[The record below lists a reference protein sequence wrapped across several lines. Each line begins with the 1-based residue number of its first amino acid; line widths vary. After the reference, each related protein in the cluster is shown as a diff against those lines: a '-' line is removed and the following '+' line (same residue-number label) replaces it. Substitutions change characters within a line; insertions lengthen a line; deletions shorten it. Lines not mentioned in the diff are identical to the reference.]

1 MQVNYKV
8 NESFCKA
15 FGSHVRTL
23 REQKGISM
31 HELAREIDVEYKQ
44 VYRIEHGLI
53 NTSISMVL
61 ALAQGLDVP
70 IPELFSFHFQILK
83 EQ

>member
-1 MQVNYKV
+1 
-8 NESFCKA
+8 
-15 FGSHVRTL
+15 
-23 REQKGISM
+23 M